1 MCECISLYISP
12 FLGDHHG
19 GSTVLKNTVI
29 FSATDFSEIIY
40 RLTTRQLMVNIGHK
54 SCENKQ
60 SIKAQFQFSEDLEAG
75 GCEVT
80 SSDIGAI
87 CETSGCDPDQVIGV
101 LLELNILASIKLN
114 PPPPI
119 SCKGVS
125 KGLMIT
131 TKNKLPKYLFPLQNT
146 LFSVISKRSAMKDS
160 SFHLLLI
167 FIVSN
172 LSNAQKLI

>member
-1 MCECISLYISP
+1 MCECISLNISP

-29 FSATDFSEIIY
+29 FSAADFSEIIY
-40 RLTTRQLMVNIGHK
+40 RLTTRQLAVVDIGHK

-75 GCEVT
+75 GGEVT

-119 SCKGVS
+119 SCKGV
-125 KGLMIT
+125 
-131 TKNKLPKYLFPLQNT
+131 
-146 LFSVISKRSAMKDS
+146 
-160 SFHLLLI
+160 
-167 FIVSN
+167 
-172 LSNAQKLI
+172 

>member
-1 MCECISLYISP
+1 MCEWISLNISP

-40 RLTTRQLMVNIGHK
+40 RLTTRQLVVNIGHK

-75 GCEVT
+75 GGEVT

-119 SCKGVS
+119 SCKGV
-125 KGLMIT
+125 
-131 TKNKLPKYLFPLQNT
+131 
-146 LFSVISKRSAMKDS
+146 
-160 SFHLLLI
+160 
-167 FIVSN
+167 
-172 LSNAQKLI
+172 

>member
-1 MCECISLYISP
+1 MYLFKHFTFFRRSP
-12 FLGDHHG
+12 RWLNSFEEYSH
-19 GSTVLKNTVI
+19 

-40 RLTTRQLMVNIGHK
+40 RLTTRQLVVNIGHK

-75 GCEVT
+75 GGEVT

-119 SCKGVS
+119 SCKGV
-125 KGLMIT
+125 
-131 TKNKLPKYLFPLQNT
+131 
-146 LFSVISKRSAMKDS
+146 
-160 SFHLLLI
+160 
-167 FIVSN
+167 
-172 LSNAQKLI
+172 